1 MLSVSNGRSR
11 STFLAGAAAASTTVL
26 WGQNAAASKPLATV
40 GFIKPTRRIG
50 SLEEL
55 IPFLPP
61 GLAMVPVYLGFT
73 QGTTSEFA
81 AGISL
86 YEKQIAF
93 LAGKGCDLISA
104 EGGPVF
110 MIPGYPRETA
120 ILKDWK
126 QRYKIPVITSSSSQ
140 IDALHALKVK
150 SFVGATYLPADQNA
164 LFAKYFGQAGFN
176 VLSMNGIDVPFDKVQ
191 DVPSSQ
197 IATYIKSEFAKH
209 PNADGVLMFGSGWRT
224 VDIIDS
230 LEHDLGVPVIHAI
243 AARGW
248 DIQKVLGLH
257 YPIKGYGKLLADLP

>member
-1 MLSVSNGRSR
+1 MSNALSRG
-11 STFLAGAAAASTTVL
+11 TFLAGAAAASTTVL
-26 WGQNAAASKPLATV
+26 WGQNAAASKPLGIV

-61 GLAMVPVYLGFT
+61 GLAMVPVYLDFT
-73 QGTTSEFA
+73 KGTASEFT

-93 LAGKGCDLISA
+93 LADKGCDLISA

-120 ILKDWK
+120 ILTDWK

-140 IDALHALKVK
+140 VDALHALKVK
-150 SFVGATYLPADQNA
+150 TFVGATYLPADQNV
-164 LFAKYFGQAGFN
+164 LFTKYFEQAGFN
-176 VLSMNGIDVPFDKVQ
+176 ALSMNGIDVPFDKVQ
-191 DVPSSQ
+191 TVPSAQ
-197 IATYIKSEFAKH
+197 IAAYIKSEFAKH
-209 PNADGVLMFGSGWRT
+209 PNADAVYMLGSGWRT

-248 DIQKVLGLH
+248 DIQKVLGLR